1 MIDIFQKHME
11 YIIEKFD
18 GASAP
23 MMDEDT
29 REDLALLQVE
39 DSFIWMLRVNIYNS
53 GGKEPEITYVRIIRF
68 IEF

>member
-1 MIDIFQKHME
+1 MTTVLKPPVLSDTVAAQNRKYTRENADDMSDVFQKHME

-29 REDLALLQVE
+29 REDLALL
-39 DSFIWMLRVNIYNS
+39 
-53 GGKEPEITYVRIIRF
+53 
-68 IEF
+68 